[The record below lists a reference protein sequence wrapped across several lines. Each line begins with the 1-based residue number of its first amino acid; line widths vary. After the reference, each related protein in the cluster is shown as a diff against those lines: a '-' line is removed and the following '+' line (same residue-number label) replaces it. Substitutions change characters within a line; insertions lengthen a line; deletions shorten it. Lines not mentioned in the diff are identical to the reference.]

1 LSETMLLHDNGPVLI
16 ISATS
21 LTLSSRQKPF
31 GTQLVK
37 NLIDPR
43 ILRIGDAM
51 LQAKHSLQIENDSAL
66 QEISDTFT
74 LFGDPTTLIKR
85 PNAGPSD

>member
-1 LSETMLLHDNGPVLI
+1 M
-16 ISATS
+16 
-21 LTLSSRQKPF
+21 
-31 GTQLVK
+31 K

-51 LQAKHSLQIENDSAL
+51 FQAKHSLQIENDSAL